1 MRITRV
7 SIVVIFFI
15 LTHPVYSQQPAQVQ
29 EIIESQIEEIANTTD
44 RDLDYSVFFED
55 LLFFYHNPININRA
69 TTEDLEKL
77 QILNDFQIKSLQSYI
92 EKTGPFLSI
101 YEIQS
106 VYGFDK
112 EVVQKISPFIKVAEP
127 KQIALFELKDA
138 IKYGRHQLFIRG
150 QQILEEQK
158 GFSEI
163 EDSLYLENPNSRY
176 LGSPLKLYT
185 RYKYNL
191 GNKIYAGFT
200 AEKDAGEEFFRGSNK
215 QGFDFYSAHLQIN
228 RLGKIKTL
236 LIGDYHL
243 RFGQGLTLWS
253 GLSFDKSP
261 YVLNIKK
268 NAQGIVKYSSTDEN
282 HFFRGIA
289 TTVSFNNLDI
299 TAFLS
304 GKMLDANISQSDT
317 SGSQTVIVENLQN
330 SGLHTIPG
338 QVEDKDAISETI
350 FGTHLSYNHRK
361 FRVGGTF
368 VQSIF
373 GAELIRKSQPYHQF
387 DFTGKENTNF
397 GLDYQF
403 GLKNVILFGESSY
416 TLHKG
421 LALVNGALFNLSS
434 RVSLS
439 ITYRD
444 YQKNYHA
451 FYSNAFSENT
461 ENRNEKGLYLGT
473 EVLTVKNLKVSAYVD
488 VYSFPWLKY
497 RVNAPSYGQDYFVQ
511 ADFFPGDK
519 MSMYLKFKHKTKQI
533 NINQDPPSIDHPEN
547 THHQI
552 FRYHLSYRISEAV
565 QFRNRIELV
574 RFTKEPNTKETGYL
588 LYQDILYSPSN
599 FPLSLSFRY
608 AIFDTDTY
616 NTRIYAYE
624 NDVLYS
630 FSIPAYYS
638 KGIRTY
644 CLVKYTYR
652 EKIDL
657 WLRYAQTYYADKT
670 SIGSGLNEI
679 NGQTKSEI
687 KVQVR
692 ITF

>member
-1 MRITRV
+1 MYPG
-7 SIVVIFFI
+7 S
-15 LTHPVYSQQPAQVQ
+15 
-29 EIIESQIEEIANTTD
+29 
-44 RDLDYSVFFED
+44 
-55 LLFFYHNPININRA
+55 
-69 TTEDLEKL
+69 
-77 QILNDFQIKSLQSYI
+77 
-92 EKTGPFLSI
+92 
-101 YEIQS
+101 
-106 VYGFDK
+106 
-112 EVVQKISPFIKVAEP
+112 
-127 KQIALFELKDA
+127 
-138 IKYGRHQLFIRG
+138 
-150 QQILEEQK
+150 K

-163 EDSLYLENPNSRY
+163 KDSLYLENPNARY
-176 LGSPLKLYT
+176 LGSSLKLYT
-185 RYKYNL
+185 RHKYNL

-200 AEKDAGEEFFRGSNK
+200 AEKDAGEEFFGGSNK

-268 NAQGIVKYSSTDEN
+268 NAQGIVKYTSTDEN

-304 GKMLDANISQSDT
+304 GKMLDANTSQSDT

-330 SGLHTIPG
+330 SGLHAIPG

-350 FGTHLSYNHRK
+350 FGTHLSYNHEK

-373 GAELIRKSQPYHQF
+373 GAELIKKSQPYRQF

-421 LALVNGALFNLSS
+421 LALVNGALLNLSS

-439 ITYRD
+439 AIYRT

-461 ENRNEKGLYLGT
+461 ENRNERGLYLGA
-473 EVLTVKNLKVSAYVD
+473 EVLPAKNLKVSAYVD

-497 RVNAPSYGQDYFVQ
+497 RVNAPSYGQGYFVQ

-519 MSMYLKFKHKTKQI
+519 MSMYLRFKHKTKQI
-533 NINQDPPSIDHPEN
+533 NINQDTPSVDHPEN

-565 QFRNRIELV
+565 QFRNRIEIT
-574 RFTKEPNTKETGYL
+574 RYTREPNTKETGYL
-588 LYQDILYSPSN
+588 LYQDILFSPAN

-644 CLVKYTYR
+644 CLVKYTCR

-657 WLRYAQTYYADKT
+657 WLRYAQTYYANKT

-687 KVQVR
+687 KLQVR
-692 ITF
+692 IKF